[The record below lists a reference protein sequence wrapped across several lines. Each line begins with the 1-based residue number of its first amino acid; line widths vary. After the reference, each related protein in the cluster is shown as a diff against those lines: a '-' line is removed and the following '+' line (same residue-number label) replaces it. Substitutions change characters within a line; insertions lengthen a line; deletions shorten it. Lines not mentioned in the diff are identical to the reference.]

1 MAYIVV
7 FVTAS
12 KQEEAEKI
20 ARTLLEKKLAA
31 CCNIIGG
38 VRSLYWWQGKIAD
51 DNEVLLVIKSRA
63 DMFNEIKGTVV
74 ALHSYTVPEIIA
86 LPVAAGSEP
95 YLNWIDQSLTA

>member
-1 MAYIVV
+1 M
-7 FVTAS
+7 
-12 KQEEAEKI
+12 
-20 ARTLLEKKLAA
+20 
-31 CCNIIGG
+31 
-38 VRSLYWWQGKIAD
+38 
-51 DNEVLLVIKSRA
+51 IKSRA